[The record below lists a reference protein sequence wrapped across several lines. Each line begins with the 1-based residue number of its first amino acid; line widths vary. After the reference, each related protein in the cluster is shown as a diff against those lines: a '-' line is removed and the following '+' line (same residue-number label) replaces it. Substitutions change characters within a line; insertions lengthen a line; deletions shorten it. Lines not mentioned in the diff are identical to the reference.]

1 MTAKSEIP
9 TALADNTLSGELI
22 RASAKTLEETR
33 LIVIPSDWFKPIMRK
48 NSAVMASVC
57 KGVSLC
63 LHQAGSTLECDA
75 DRQFRA
81 PRLKWVDYLLIVGL
95 SVVCALVFN
104 RSNFKGIPIV
114 PESSL
119 DEAVSFENPSTAFDK
134 LKKHETLFVDARPY
148 SFYEQEHIAGAV
160 SLPVAIFGFMYDMS
174 IGQTD
179 KSKEI
184 IVYGR
189 TISRRHD
196 EEVASNLVARG
207 HKNVKILKGGL
218 DAWEKKHYPVEP

>member
-1 MTAKSEIP
+1 MI
-9 TALADNTLSGELI
+9 
-22 RASAKTLEETR
+22 
-33 LIVIPSDWFKPIMRK
+33 
-48 NSAVMASVC
+48 ASVG
-57 KGVSLC
+57 KIVSLC
-63 LHQAGSTLECDA
+63 FYKAGSTLECDTN
-75 DRQFRA
+75 RQFAA
-81 PRLKWVDYLLIVGL
+81 PLLTWVDYLLIVGL

-104 RSNFKGIPIV
+104 GSNFKGIPIV
-114 PESSL
+114 PQSL
-119 DEAVSFENPSTAFDK
+119 MGEAVSFESPSMAFDK
-134 LKKHETLFVDARPY
+134 YKKGETLFVDAMPY

-160 SLPVAIFGFMYDMS
+160 SLPLAIFGFMYDVS

-189 TISRRHD
+189 TISKRHD

-218 DAWEKKHYPVEP
+218 DAWRKKHYPVES

>member
-1 MTAKSEIP
+1 
-9 TALADNTLSGELI
+9 
-22 RASAKTLEETR
+22 
-33 LIVIPSDWFKPIMRK
+33 MRK
-48 NSAVMASVC
+48 NSDMMAPVG

-63 LHQAGSTLECDA
+63 LHKAGSALECDA
-75 DRQFRA
+75 DRQFTA
-81 PRLKWVDYLLIVGL
+81 PRVTWTDYLLIVGL

-104 RSNFKGIPIV
+104 RSNFKGMPIV
-114 PESSL
+114 PQSFL
-119 DEAVSFENPSTAFDK
+119 DEDVSFENPSAAFDK
-134 LKKHETLFVDARPY
+134 HKKGETFFVDAMPY

-160 SLPVAIFGFMYDMS
+160 SLPLAIFGFMYDVS

-189 TISRRHD
+189 TISKRHD

-218 DAWEKKHYPVEP
+218 DAWKKKHYPVEP